1 MSRILE
7 TSRFGELQIE
17 TEAVI
22 SFPKGIPGFETYK
35 EWVIAGDDEN
45 PIKWLQSVTDVDTAL
60 PVISPQLVVQNYN
73 PQLAPEDLTDIEGD
87 FSKITVMVIVTIP
100 PSAPWE
106 MTANLRA
113 PVVVN
118 HEKRLAKQII
128 SQNEE
133 YLMRTPVLPQ
143 SVREMMKKKAAGGEK

>member
-73 PQLAPEDLTDIEGD
+73 LQLAPEDLTDIEGD